1 VAIWLGDQIFG
12 NAKLGESLDTDYQK
26 QADEGEATGNPM
38 PEFSKA
44 GIASGQSSVGTR
56 AAHFRYL
63 RQPST
68 KMVGDLVA
76 FVDFSIIVLMSF
88 LAKLTYVTGYLSIE
102 GNLLPYLSAGSA
114 AGAIFVIASRRQ
126 GAYAFS
132 RLSTFDGQLRSI
144 AIGLAV
150 SAFVL
155 LGIAYLIKISSE
167 YSRGWMLVW
176 FGLNFF
182 ALALGRYLAN
192 RVIFRWISYGIFARN
207 IVVYG
212 SGEIAQKLIE
222 SFSSDFF
229 RTRVCGVFDDLDGSA
244 SPSVVTAGGLSQL
257 LAFCQVNPVDEVL
270 IALPLKEEKR
280 IASLVRELSVLP
292 IDIRLCADM
301 VGFALR
307 PKGVA
312 THGRVSVL
320 EIERRPLD
328 GWGPVFKA
336 IEDRVVAGLMLIGLL
351 PLFLIVAAAIKLD
364 TPGPVFFRQ
373 RRHGFNH
380 NIFMVWKFRTM
391 TVAEDGA
398 AVVQAKRDDER
409 VTKVGRWL
417 RRTSLDEIPQLFN
430 VLSGEMSLVGPRPHA
445 IAHNEYYSSLLGT
458 YASRHKVKPGITGWA
473 QVNGL
478 RGETDTPEKM
488 SKRVEYDLQYIENWS
503 LWFDIK
509 ILLLTPYSLFS
520 RNAF

>member
-1 VAIWLGDQIFG
+1 M
-12 NAKLGESLDTDYQK
+12 DTDHQK
-26 QADEGEATGNPM
+26 LIDDGMTAGHPM
-38 PEFSKA
+38 PEHAKA
-44 GIASGQSSVGTR
+44 QTAFGHLSDGTKR
-56 AAHFRYL
+56 THSRYL

-76 FVDFSIIVLMSF
+76 FCDFSIILLMSF
-88 LAKLTYVTGYLSIE
+88 IAKLTYVTGYLQIE
-102 GNLLPYLSAGSA
+102 GNLLPYLSAGLV
-114 AGAIFVIASRRQ
+114 AGASFVVASRRQ
-126 GAYAFS
+126 GAYAFN
-132 RLSTFDGQLRSI
+132 RLNSFDGQMRSI
-144 AIGLAV
+144 ATGLVV
-150 SAFVL
+150 SAFIL
-155 LGIAYLIKISSE
+155 LGIAYVVKISSA

-176 FGLNFF
+176 FGLNFS
-182 ALALGRYLAN
+182 ALTVSRYLTN
-192 RVIFRWISYGIFARN
+192 RVLQRWISYGVFARN

-212 SGEIAQKLIE
+212 SGDIAKKLIE
-222 SFSSDFF
+222 SFASSFF
-229 RTRVCGVFDDLDGSA
+229 RTRVCGVFDDLDRGR
-244 SPSVVTAGGLSQL
+244 SPQVMIAGGLSDL
-257 LAFCQVNPVDEVL
+257 LNFCQTQNVDEVL
-270 IALPLKEEKR
+270 IAVPLHEEQR
-280 IASLVRELSVLP
+280 IAKLVRELSVLP
-292 IDIRLCADM
+292 VDIRLCTDM

-307 PKGVA
+307 PKGIVNHGKVA
-312 THGRVSVL
+312 VL

-328 GWGPVFKA
+328 GWGPVFKT
-336 IEDRVVAGLMLIGLL
+336 IEDRAIAGLMLIGLL
-351 PLFLIVAAAIKLD
+351 PLFLIVAAAIKFD

-409 VTKVGRWL
+409 ITRVGRWL

-488 SKRVEYDLQYIENWS
+488 AKRVEYDLQYIESWS

-509 ILLLTPYSLFS
+509 ILLLTPFSLFS
-520 RNAF
+520 KNAF

>member
-1 VAIWLGDQIFG
+1 
-12 NAKLGESLDTDYQK
+12 
-26 QADEGEATGNPM
+26 
-38 PEFSKA
+38 
-44 GIASGQSSVGTR
+44 
-56 AAHFRYL
+56 
-63 RQPST
+63 
-68 KMVGDLVA
+68 MVGDLVA
-76 FVDFSIIVLMSF
+76 FADFSIIVLMSF
-88 LAKLTYVTGYLSIE
+88 LAKLTYVTGYLHIE
-102 GNLLPYLSAGSA
+102 GDLFPYLSAGLVA
-114 AGAIFVIASRRQ
+114 AAVFVVAARRQ
-126 GAYAFS
+126 GAYAFH
-132 RLSTFDGQLRSI
+132 RLSMFDGQMRNI
-144 AIGLAV
+144 ATNLVV

-155 LGIAYLIKISSE
+155 LGVAYLVKISSE

-176 FGLNFF
+176 FGLNLF
-182 ALALGRYLAN
+182 ALTLGRYLVN
-192 RVIFRWISYGIFARN
+192 RIICRWISYGIFARN

-212 SGEIAQKLIE
+212 SGEIAKKLIE

-229 RTRVCGVFDDLDGSA
+229 RTRVCGVFDDVDGSV

-257 LAFCQVNPVDEVL
+257 LAFCQINPVDEVL

-301 VGFALR
+301 IGFRVR

-312 THGRVSVL
+312 YHGKVSVL
-320 EIERRPLD
+320 ELERRPLD
-328 GWGPVFKA
+328 GWGPVLKT
-336 IEDRVVAGLMLIGLL
+336 IEDRVIAGAMMLILL
-351 PLFLIVAAAIKLD
+351 PLFLALALAIKLD

-380 NIFMVWKFRTM
+380 NVFVVWKFRTM
-391 TVAEDGA
+391 TVQEDGST
-398 AVVQAKRDDER
+398 VVQAKREDER
-409 VTKVGRWL
+409 VTRVGRWL
-417 RRTSLDEIPQLFN
+417 RRLSIDELPQLFN

-445 IAHNEYYSSLLGT
+445 IAHNEYYSSLLRT

-488 SKRVEYDLQYIENWS
+488 AKRVEYDLQYIENWS

-509 ILLLTPYSLFS
+509 ILLLTPFSLFS
-520 RNAF
+520 KNAF